1 MTTKT
6 PEQLFLELGEEFT
19 QLTID
24 TNAKLILAV
33 DDEDYE
39 TAAKHRDLIKT
50 IIENTVQM
58 SMMLLTLDET
68 TIRESFSRQ
77 NEIVYNALLSEY
89 NNDKTNN

>member
-1 MTTKT
+1 MTKT

-24 TNAKLILAV
+24 TNAKLIIAV

-39 TAAKHRDLIKT
+39 SAAKHRDLIKN
-50 IIENTVQM
+50 IIEHTVQM
-58 SMMLLTLDET
+58 SLMLLDVEET
-68 TIRESFSRQ
+68 TIRDSFTKQ

-89 NNDKTNN
+89 NNDKINN

>member
-1 MTTKT
+1 MTKT

-24 TNAKLILAV
+24 TNAKLIIAV

-39 TAAKHRDLIKT
+39 SAAKHRDLIKN
-50 IIENTVQM
+50 IIEHTVQM
-58 SMMLLTLDET
+58 SLMLLDVEET
-68 TIRESFSRQ
+68 TIRDSFTKQ

-89 NNDKTNN
+89 NNDKK